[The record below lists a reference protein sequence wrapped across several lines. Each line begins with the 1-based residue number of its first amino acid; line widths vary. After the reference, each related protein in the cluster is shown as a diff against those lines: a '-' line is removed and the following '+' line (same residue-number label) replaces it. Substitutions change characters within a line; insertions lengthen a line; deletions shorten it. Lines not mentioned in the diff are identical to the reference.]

1 MSNRGGS
8 KKKVMRTPIVAVLGH
23 IDHGKTTLLDNIRG
37 TAIAQREAGGIT
49 QHIGATEI
57 PISVI
62 KKICGPLLDVGK
74 IEVSGLLFIDT
85 PGHQA
90 FTSLRKRGGALAD
103 LAVLIV
109 DIMEGFQ
116 PQTYESLHILRTFKT
131 PFVVALNKIDR
142 IRGWRSEKKP
152 FVLSYKEQSDEAR
165 RFLDEKVYEIVG
177 TLYDEG
183 FSAERYDRIRDFTRT
198 VAIIPISAKTG
209 EGIPDLL
216 MVLIGLAQRFLEESL
231 QLHVEAEGVGVVLE
245 KKEERGIG
253 TTIDVILY
261 DGTLSVGDT
270 IIIGS
275 LDRSPIVTKVR
286 GLLKP
291 RALREMRAESKFERV
306 RSVTAAAGVKIIAP
320 NLESVLTGSQL
331 RVVKDE
337 TRIEDAIKEMQAE
350 LEELRIETAAEGVVI
365 KADTLGALEALAS
378 ELQRENI
385 SIMKA
390 EVGNISKRD
399 VIDAATVKEK
409 DPNLGVII
417 GFNVDVLPDAR
428 EMAQQSDIPIFL
440 GDVIYK
446 VIEDY
451 VSWARRR
458 REEEMRKALEA
469 LIIPGKFMILPDYVF
484 RQSKPAIV
492 GVRVLGGRIKPGAP
506 LMRADG
512 VAVGSIKE
520 IQDRGNNIP
529 EARQGMEVA
538 VSIIGPTV
546 GRQIKEQDIL
556 YVDVPE
562 SHIGELEKFKE
573 YLTDDE
579 KETLEEIKEIKASRA
594 AARSH

>member
-1 MSNRGGS
+1 MSDEDSS
-8 KKKVMRTPIVAVLGH
+8 KSKVMRTPIVAVLGH

-57 PISVI
+57 PIGVI

-74 IEVSGLLFIDT
+74 IKVSGLLFIDT

-116 PQTYESLHILRTFKT
+116 PQTYESLHILKTFKT

-142 IRGWRSEKKP
+142 IRGWRSMRKP

-165 RFLDEKVYEIVG
+165 RLIDERFYEVVG

-183 FSAERYDRIRDFTRT
+183 FSAERYDRIQDFTKT
-198 VAIIPISAKTG
+198 VAIVPISAKTG

-231 QLHVEAEGVGVVLE
+231 RLHVSAEGVGVVLE
-245 KKEERGIG
+245 RKEERGIG

-270 IIIGS
+270 VIIGS
-275 LDRSPIVTKVR
+275 IARSPVVTKVR

-291 RALREMRAESKFERV
+291 RALREMRAESRFERV
-306 RSVTAAAGVKIIAP
+306 RSVTAAAGIKIIAP
-320 NLESVLTGSQL
+320 KLEDVLTGSQL

-337 TRIEDAIKEMQAE
+337 TALGDAIRKLQAE
-350 LEELRIETAAEGVVI
+350 LEELRIEIAAEGVVV

-378 ELQRENI
+378 ELKRENI

-390 EVGNISKRD
+390 EVGNISRRD

-409 DPNLGVII
+409 NPNLAVVI
-417 GFNVDVLPDAR
+417 GFNVDVLPDAK
-428 EMAQQSDIPIFL
+428 EVAQQNDVPIFL

-446 VIEDY
+446 IIEDY
-451 VSWARRR
+451 VGWVRRR
-458 REEEMRKALEA
+458 KEEEVRKALEP
-469 LIIPGKFMILPDYVF
+469 LIKPGKLMLLPDYVF

-492 GVRVLGGRIKPGAP
+492 GVRVLGGRIAPGAP

-512 VAVGSIKE
+512 VAVGSIKG
-520 IQDRGNNIP
+520 IQDRGNSIP

-538 VSIIGPTV
+538 VSIVGPTV
-546 GRQIKEQDIL
+546 GRQIKEGDIL

-562 SHIGELEKFKE
+562 SHIQELKKFAD
-573 YLTDDE
+573 YLTEDE
-579 KETLEEIKEIKASRA
+579 KETLEEIKEIKARRA
-594 AARSH
+594 S

>member
-1 MSNRGGS
+1 MSDEDSS
-8 KKKVMRTPIVAVLGH
+8 KSKVMRTPIVAVLGH

-57 PISVI
+57 PIGVI

-74 IEVSGLLFIDT
+74 IKVSGLLFIDT

-116 PQTYESLHILRTFKT
+116 PQTYESLHILKTFKT

-142 IRGWRSEKKP
+142 IRGWRSMRKP

-165 RFLDEKVYEIVG
+165 RLIDERFYEVVG

-183 FSAERYDRIRDFTRT
+183 FSAERYDRIQDFTKT
-198 VAIIPISAKTG
+198 VAIVPISAKTG

-231 QLHVEAEGVGVVLE
+231 RLHVSAEGVGVVLE

-270 IIIGS
+270 VIIGS
-275 LDRSPIVTKVR
+275 IARSPVVTKVR

-291 RALREMRAESKFERV
+291 RALREMRAESRFERV
-306 RSVTAAAGVKIIAP
+306 RSVTAAAGIKIIAP
-320 NLESVLTGSQL
+320 KLEDVLTGSQL

-337 TRIEDAIKEMQAE
+337 TALGDAIRKLQAE
-350 LEELRIETAAEGVVI
+350 LEELRIEIAAEGVVV

-378 ELQRENI
+378 ELKRENI

-390 EVGNISKRD
+390 EVGNISRRD

-409 DPNLGVII
+409 NPNLAVVI
-417 GFNVDVLPDAR
+417 GFNVDVLPDAK
-428 EMAQQSDIPIFL
+428 EVAQQNDVPIFL

-446 VIEDY
+446 IIEDY
-451 VSWARRR
+451 VGWVRRR
-458 REEEMRKALEA
+458 KEEEVRKALEP
-469 LIIPGKFMILPDYVF
+469 LIKPGKLMLLPDYVF

-492 GVRVLGGRIKPGAP
+492 GVRVLGGRIAPGAP

-512 VAVGSIKE
+512 VAVGSIKG
-520 IQDRGNNIP
+520 IQDRGNSIP

-538 VSIIGPTV
+538 VSIVGPT
-546 GRQIKEQDIL
+546 
-556 YVDVPE
+556 
-562 SHIGELEKFKE
+562 
-573 YLTDDE
+573 
-579 KETLEEIKEIKASRA
+579 
-594 AARSH
+594 

>member
-1 MSNRGGS
+1 MSDEDSS
-8 KKKVMRTPIVAVLGH
+8 KSKVMRTPIVAVLGH

-57 PISVI
+57 PIGVI

-74 IEVSGLLFIDT
+74 IKVSGLLFIDT

-116 PQTYESLHILRTFKT
+116 PQTYESLHILKTFKT

-142 IRGWRSEKKP
+142 IRGWRSRRKP

-165 RFLDEKVYEIVG
+165 RLIDERFYEVVG

-183 FSAERYDRIRDFTRT
+183 FSAERYDRIQDFTKT
-198 VAIIPISAKTG
+198 VAIVPISAKTG

-231 QLHVEAEGVGVVLE
+231 RLHVSAEGVGVVLE
-245 KKEERGIG
+245 KKEKRGIG

-270 IIIGS
+270 VIIGS
-275 LDRSPIVTKVR
+275 IARSPVVTRVR

-291 RALREMRAESKFERV
+291 RALREMRAESRFERV
-306 RSVTAAAGVKIIAP
+306 RSVTAAAGIKIIAP
-320 NLESVLTGSQL
+320 KLEDVLTGSQL

-337 TRIEDAIKEMQAE
+337 TALGDAIRKLQAE
-350 LEELRIETAAEGVVI
+350 LEELRIEIAAEGVVV

-378 ELQRENI
+378 ELKRENI

-390 EVGNISKRD
+390 EVGNISRRD

-409 DPNLGVII
+409 NPNLAVVI
-417 GFNVDVLPDAR
+417 GFNVDVLPDAK
-428 EMAQQSDIPIFL
+428 EVAQQNDVPIFL

-446 VIEDY
+446 IIEDY
-451 VSWARRR
+451 VGWVRRR
-458 REEEMRKALEA
+458 KEEEVRKALEP
-469 LIIPGKFMILPDYVF
+469 LIKPGKLMLLPDYVF

-492 GVRVLGGRIKPGAP
+492 GVRVLGGRIAPGAP

-512 VAVGSIKE
+512 VAVGSIKG
-520 IQDRGNNIP
+520 IQDRGNSIP
-529 EARQGMEVA
+529 EAQQGMEVA
-538 VSIIGPTV
+538 VSIVGPTV
-546 GRQIKEQDIL
+546 GRQIKEGDIL

-562 SHIGELEKFKE
+562 SHIQELKKFAD
-573 YLTDDE
+573 YLTEDE
-579 KETLEEIKEIKASRA
+579 KETLEEIKEIKARRA
-594 AARSH
+594 S

>member
-1 MSNRGGS
+1 MSDEDSS
-8 KKKVMRTPIVAVLGH
+8 KGKVMRTPIVAVLGH

-57 PISVI
+57 PIGVI

-74 IEVSGLLFIDT
+74 IKVSGLLFIDT

-116 PQTYESLHILRTFKT
+116 PQTYESLHILKTFKT

-142 IRGWRSEKKP
+142 IRGWRSRRKP

-165 RFLDEKVYEIVG
+165 RLIDERFYEVVG

-183 FSAERYDRIRDFTRT
+183 FSAERYDRIQDFTKT
-198 VAIIPISAKTG
+198 VAIVPISAKTG

-231 QLHVEAEGVGVVLE
+231 RLHVSAEGVGVVLE

-270 IIIGS
+270 VIIGS
-275 LDRSPIVTKVR
+275 IARSPVVTKVR

-291 RALREMRAESKFERV
+291 RALREMRAESRFERV
-306 RSVTAAAGVKIIAP
+306 RSVTAAAGIKIIAP
-320 NLESVLTGSQL
+320 KLEDVLTGSQL

-337 TRIEDAIKEMQAE
+337 TALGDAIRKLQAE
-350 LEELRIETAAEGVVI
+350 LEELRIEIAAEGVVV

-378 ELQRENI
+378 ELKRENI

-390 EVGNISKRD
+390 EVGNISRRD

-409 DPNLGVII
+409 NPNLAVVI
-417 GFNVDVLPDAR
+417 GFNVDVLPDAK
-428 EMAQQSDIPIFL
+428 EVAQQNDVPIFL

-446 VIEDY
+446 IIEDY
-451 VSWARRR
+451 AQETVLRRHSVR
-458 REEEMRKALEA
+458 R
-469 LIIPGKFMILPDYVF
+469 
-484 RQSKPAIV
+484 
-492 GVRVLGGRIKPGAP
+492 
-506 LMRADG
+506 
-512 VAVGSIKE
+512 
-520 IQDRGNNIP
+520 
-529 EARQGMEVA
+529 
-538 VSIIGPTV
+538 
-546 GRQIKEQDIL
+546 
-556 YVDVPE
+556 
-562 SHIGELEKFKE
+562 
-573 YLTDDE
+573 
-579 KETLEEIKEIKASRA
+579 
-594 AARSH
+594 

>member
-1 MSNRGGS
+1 MSDEDSS
-8 KKKVMRTPIVAVLGH
+8 KSKVMRTPIVAVLGH

-57 PISVI
+57 PIGVI

-74 IEVSGLLFIDT
+74 IKVSGLLFIDT

-116 PQTYESLHILRTFKT
+116 PQTYESLHILKTFKT

-142 IRGWRSEKKP
+142 IRGWRSRRKP

-165 RFLDEKVYEIVG
+165 RLIDERFYEVVG

-183 FSAERYDRIRDFTRT
+183 FSAERYDRIQDFTKT
-198 VAIIPISAKTG
+198 VAIVPISAKTG

-231 QLHVEAEGVGVVLE
+231 RLHVSAEGVGVVLE

-270 IIIGS
+270 VIIGS
-275 LDRSPIVTKVR
+275 IARSPVVTKVR

-291 RALREMRAESKFERV
+291 RALREMRAESRFERV
-306 RSVTAAAGVKIIAP
+306 RSVTAAAGIKIIAP
-320 NLESVLTGSQL
+320 KLEDVLTGSQL

-337 TRIEDAIKEMQAE
+337 TALGDAIRKLQAE
-350 LEELRIETAAEGVVI
+350 LEELRIEIAAEGVVV

-378 ELQRENI
+378 ELKRENI

-390 EVGNISKRD
+390 EVGNISRRD

-409 DPNLGVII
+409 NPNLAVVI
-417 GFNVDVLPDAR
+417 GFNVDVLPDAK
-428 EMAQQSDIPIFL
+428 EVAQQNDVPIFL

-446 VIEDY
+446 IIEDY
-451 VSWARRR
+451 VGWVRRR
-458 REEEMRKALEA
+458 KEEEVRKALEP
-469 LIIPGKFMILPDYVF
+469 LIKPGKLMLLPDYVF

-492 GVRVLGGRIKPGAP
+492 GVRVLGGRIAPGAP

-512 VAVGSIKE
+512 VAVGSIKG
-520 IQDRGNNIP
+520 IQDRGNSIP

-538 VSIIGPTV
+538 VSIVGPTV
-546 GRQIKEQDIL
+546 GRQIKEGDIL

-562 SHIGELEKFKE
+562 SHIQELKKFAD
-573 YLTDDE
+573 YLTEDE
-579 KETLEEIKEIKASRA
+579 KETLEEIK
-594 AARSH
+594 

>member
-1 MSNRGGS
+1 MSDEDSS
-8 KKKVMRTPIVAVLGH
+8 KGKVMRTPIVAVLGH

-57 PISVI
+57 PIGVI
-62 KKICGPLLDVGK
+62 KKICGPLLDVEK
-74 IEVSGLLFIDT
+74 IKVSGLLFIDT

-116 PQTYESLHILRTFKT
+116 PQTYESLHILKTFKT

-142 IRGWRSEKKP
+142 IRGWRSMRKP

-165 RFLDEKVYEIVG
+165 RLIDERFYEVVG

-183 FSAERYDRIRDFTRT
+183 FSAERYDRIQDFTKT
-198 VAIIPISAKTG
+198 VAIVPISAKTG

-231 QLHVEAEGVGVVLE
+231 RLHVSAEGVGVVLE
-245 KKEERGIG
+245 RKEERGIG

-270 IIIGS
+270 VIIGS
-275 LDRSPIVTKVR
+275 IARSPVVTKVR

-291 RALREMRAESKFERV
+291 RALREMRAESRFERV
-306 RSVTAAAGVKIIAP
+306 RSVTAAAGIKIIAP
-320 NLESVLTGSQL
+320 KLEDVLTGSQL

-337 TRIEDAIKEMQAE
+337 TALGDAIRKLQAE
-350 LEELRIETAAEGVVI
+350 LEELRIEIAAEGVVV

-378 ELQRENI
+378 ELKRENI

-390 EVGNISKRD
+390 EVGNISRRD

-409 DPNLGVII
+409 NPNLAVVI
-417 GFNVDVLPDAR
+417 GFNVDVLPDAK
-428 EMAQQSDIPIFL
+428 EVAQQNDVPIFL

-446 VIEDY
+446 IIEDY
-451 VSWARRR
+451 VGWVRRR
-458 REEEMRKALEA
+458 KEEEVRKALEP
-469 LIIPGKFMILPDYVF
+469 LIKPGKLMLLPDYVF

-492 GVRVLGGRIKPGAP
+492 GVRVLGGRITPGAP

-512 VAVGSIKE
+512 VAVGSIKG
-520 IQDRGNNIP
+520 IQDRGNSIP

-538 VSIIGPTV
+538 VSIVGPTV
-546 GRQIKEQDIL
+546 GRQIKEGDIL

-562 SHIGELEKFKE
+562 SHIQELKKFADC
-573 YLTDDE
+573 LTEDE
-579 KETLEEIKEIKASRA
+579 KETLEEIKEIKARRA
-594 AARSH
+594 S

>member
-1 MSNRGGS
+1 MSDEDSS
-8 KKKVMRTPIVAVLGH
+8 KGKVMRTPIVAVLGH

-57 PISVI
+57 PIGVI
-62 KKICGPLLDVGK
+62 KKICGPLLDVEK
-74 IEVSGLLFIDT
+74 IKVSGLLFIDT

-116 PQTYESLHILRTFKT
+116 PQTYESLHILKTFKT

-142 IRGWRSEKKP
+142 IRGWRSMRKP

-165 RFLDEKVYEIVG
+165 RLIDERFYEVVG

-183 FSAERYDRIRDFTRT
+183 FSAERYDRIQDFTKT
-198 VAIIPISAKTG
+198 VAIVPISAKTG

-231 QLHVEAEGVGVVLE
+231 RLHVSAEGVGVVLE
-245 KKEERGIG
+245 RKEERGIG

-270 IIIGS
+270 VIIGS
-275 LDRSPIVTKVR
+275 IARSPVVTKVR

-291 RALREMRAESKFERV
+291 RALREMRAESRFERV
-306 RSVTAAAGVKIIAP
+306 RSVTAAAGIKIIAP
-320 NLESVLTGSQL
+320 KLEDVLTGSQL

-337 TRIEDAIKEMQAE
+337 TALGDAIRKLQAE
-350 LEELRIETAAEGVVI
+350 LEELRIEIAAEGVVV

-378 ELQRENI
+378 ELKRENI

-390 EVGNISKRD
+390 EVGNISRRD

-409 DPNLGVII
+409 NPNLAVVI
-417 GFNVDVLPDAR
+417 GFNVDVLPDAK
-428 EMAQQSDIPIFL
+428 EVAQQNDVPIFL

-446 VIEDY
+446 IIEDY
-451 VSWARRR
+451 VGWVRRR
-458 REEEMRKALEA
+458 KEEEVRKALEP
-469 LIIPGKFMILPDYVF
+469 LIKPGKLMLLPDYVF

-492 GVRVLGGRIKPGAP
+492 GVRVLGGRITPGAP

-512 VAVGSIKE
+512 VAVGSIKG
-520 IQDRGNNIP
+520 IQDRGNSIP

-538 VSIIGPTV
+538 VSIVGPTV
-546 GRQIKEQDIL
+546 GRQIKEGDIL

-562 SHIGELEKFKE
+562 SHIQELKKFAD
-573 YLTDDE
+573 YLTEDE
-579 KETLEEIKEIKASRA
+579 KETLEEIKEIKARRA
-594 AARSH
+594 S